1 MTRTRALVAAL
12 CAVVAMAGCSAKLS
26 GADQPAEGGPM
37 KIGGDSGEVCL
48 SLNVT
53 PGPDLTY
60 GIEVLQN
67 LSDKPLEITGL
78 EAVNAQN
85 LRVAEA
91 FIVEV
96 RYPHDL
102 IGAAMEWPPV
112 ENVEK
117 GKNAVAW
124 RNRKPLTGYSLPPSD
139 VRTIVKNSVV
149 YNLVVHLQADDEAT
163 AGSIDVLAVD
173 YKAGGKAF
181 RAGNTT
187 KVVVKP
193 SCL

>member
-1 MTRTRALVAAL
+1 VAL
-12 CAVVAMAGCSAKLS
+12 CAAVAMVGCSAKFN
-26 GADQPAEGGPM
+26 GAEQPAEGGPM

-78 EAVNAQN
+78 HAVNAQN
-85 LRVAEA
+85 LRVVEA

-96 RYPHDL
+96 RFPTPL
-102 IGAAMEWPPV
+102 IGASTAWPV
-112 ENVEK
+112 EDVEK
-117 GKNAVAW
+117 GKNAAAW

-139 VRTIVKNSVV
+139 VRTIVNNSVV
-149 YNLVVHLQADDEAT
+149 HNLVVHLQADDEAT